1 MTPSTRAFFV
11 FLVAL
16 ILVATLLGFAGVAR
30 LHRLRQ
36 PPFDQNEMSGMFAT
50 VSSPPDGLV
59 LFMDSTWG
67 ALVVW
72 TMALVVPTACGVLVF
87 GFRRWLPGFAVLLA
101 CAALFLW
108 MGLRIWLHAM
118 IDPVL

>member
-16 ILVATLLGFAGVAR
+16 ILVATLLGFA
-30 LHRLRQ
+30 
-36 PPFDQNEMSGMFAT
+36 
-50 VSSPPDGLV
+50 
-59 LFMDSTWG
+59 
-67 ALVVW
+67 
-72 TMALVVPTACGVLVF
+72 
-87 GFRRWLPGFAVLLA
+87 